1 MLALLLLLLL
11 LLYEQVIREEKWA
24 GGMMDAYWMG
34 KHWMTSEGSGE
45 RGTEKSIMYGH
56 HR

>member
-1 MLALLLLLLL
+1 
-11 LLYEQVIREEKWA
+11 
-24 GGMMDAYWMG
+24 MDAYWMG

-45 RGTEKSIMYGH
+45 RGREKSIMYGH